1 MNLVQMSVSGA
12 VMILVTVVFRSLF
25 IHHLPKRTFLFMW
38 SAVMVRLLIP
48 FSLPC
53 IFSAYSLF
61 TRKAVADEI
70 PQNVTATP
78 LPDFFTESSAD
89 LPAAP
94 ANAPSA
100 VPPIDPA
107 IHPAI
112 DPRTAVWLTGVL
124 LCFVFFAASYVKF
137 RMKFRES
144 LPVDNEFINR
154 WLAEK
159 KIFRRIS
166 VRCSDRISA
175 PLTYGVFRPV
185 ILLPKNF
192 GQLGNDDLKFVLT
205 HEYVHIR
212 RFDAVFKLVL
222 IAALCVHWF
231 NPMVWVM
238 FIIANRDIEIS
249 CDEAVIRML
258 GDREKQTYAMT
269 LIRMEERKSGLA
281 TLNNSFSRSAIKE
294 RIIAIMK
301 FKKATVLTVIASACL
316 VAGTTTVFATS
327 AQTQNNNDIPDEIT
341 SIADES
347 KPDTSSASSTEN
359 SESEPTSGVENSESE
374 PTSSAE
380 NSESE
385 PVESSAEP
393 VEEESIS
400 VEDWLKQPHS
410 SPLANVNVELD
421 PTGDYTF
428 IPAEQGTE
436 VFAIDDGEVV
446 YAKTGFNKGC
456 GAVVVIKHTGG
467 IYTVYGHLDIDSGFE
482 VSVGDSV
489 KAGQCVGY
497 VGSSGL
503 ADRHGLGFDCRK
515 EMPNYD
521 RLPGTIYY
529 PDDTGPKQEPDDYD
543 YIIPVDGIGFIT
555 GRYN

>member
-1 MNLVQMSVSGA
+1 MSLVQMSVSGA

-25 IHHLPKRTFLFMW
+25 IHFIPKRTFLFMW
-38 SAVMVRLLIP
+38 SVTMARLLIP

-53 IFSAYSLF
+53 VFSAYSFL
-61 TRKAVADEI
+61 TLRVTAEEI
-70 PQNVTATP
+70 PQNVTVPP
-78 LPDFFTESSAD
+78 LPDFFAESSAE

-100 VPPIDPA
+100 VPQPDSVVTPW
-107 IHPAI
+107 
-112 DPRTAVWLTGVL
+112 TAVWLAGVL
-124 LCFVFFAASYVKF
+124 LCFVFFAVSYVKSC
-137 RMKFRES
+137 MKFRES
-144 LPVDNEFINR
+144 LPAYNEYINR
-154 WLAEK
+154 WLAEHK
-159 KIFRRIS
+159 LFRRIS
-166 VRCSDRISA
+166 VRCSDRISS
-175 PLTYGVFRPV
+175 PLTYGIFRPV

-212 RFDAVFKLVL
+212 RFDAVFKFAL
-222 IAALCVHWF
+222 IVALCVHWF
-231 NPMVWVM
+231 NPLVWIM

-258 GDREKQTYAMT
+258 GDCEKQTYAMT
-269 LIRMEERKSGLA
+269 LIRMEERKSGFA
-281 TLNNSFSRSAIKE
+281 AINNNFSKSAIKE
-294 RIIAIMK
+294 RIVAIMK

-327 AQTQNNNDIPDEIT
+327 AQPSDGADAQT
-341 SIADES
+341 SISDES
-347 KPDTSSASSTEN
+347 KPDAASASGSENGESASSSTES
-359 SESEPTSGVENSESE
+359 SET
-374 PTSSAE
+374 
-380 NSESE
+380 E

-393 VEEESIS
+393 VEEKSIS
-400 VEDWLKQPHS
+400 VEDWMKQPHS

-555 GRYN
+555 GRYK